1 MLPSSVDCKG
11 KSYVNDRGKKRGE
24 NGSLRNCEAGGLRAN
39 KDYKSRDDHEY
50 RHEGETSPIA

>member
-1 MLPSSVDCKG
+1 M
-11 KSYVNDRGKKRGE
+11 NDRGKKRGE
-24 NGSLRNCEAGGLRAN
+24 NGSLRNCGAGGLRAN